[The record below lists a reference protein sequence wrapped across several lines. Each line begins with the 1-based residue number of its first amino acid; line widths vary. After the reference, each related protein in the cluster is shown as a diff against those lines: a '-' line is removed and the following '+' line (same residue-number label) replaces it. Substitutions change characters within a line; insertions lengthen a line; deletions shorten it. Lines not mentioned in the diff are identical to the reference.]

1 MSPGRSNK
9 GLNFKATDEELAA
22 LAAFYTEYAPKC
34 SKGDV
39 CRIAIMHLVR
49 SHGFSYPDI
58 KLDYMG
64 TALPLERKNNAEPL
78 PSPKAKMK

>member
-9 GLNFKATDEELAA
+9 GLNFKATDEEIAA
-22 LAAFYTEYAPKC
+22 LLAFYTEYAPKC

-39 CRIAIMHLVR
+39 CRIAIQHLVR
-49 SHGFSYPDI
+49 AHGFPYPDI

-64 TALPLERKNNAEPL
+64 TSLPLERKNNADPL
-78 PSPKAKMK
+78 PKAKKK